1 MEADGENVMPIIR
14 DRGGRPKLNPHPL
27 IDYLIEKGWGKN
39 DGEIAKLLGVSPG
52 TVSKVRNGKAPT
64 SEFVLAVYDATD
76 LNIDKIRE
84 LCNAVR
90 SV

>member
-1 MEADGENVMPIIR
+1 MPMVL
-14 DRGGRPKLNPHPL
+14 DKGGRPKLNPHPL

-39 DGEIAKLLGVSPG
+39 DGDIAKLIDLSPG
-52 TVSKVRNGKAPT
+52 SVSKVRNGKAPT
-64 SEFVLAVYDATD
+64 PEFILAVYDATD
-76 LNIDKIRE
+76 LTIEKIRE